1 MANETFGLLCIGNE
15 LLSGKVAETNLAYW
29 IQEFKKLGRRV
40 TVAIMAPDERSLL
53 VDTIRFIRQN
63 CDILLMSG
71 GIGPTHDDF
80 TLPVLAE
87 ALNKPLVRYPELVEA
102 IEGYYGEN
110 TNSHLLS
117 MADLPEGTELLY
129 WDQLLVPLFRVEQIY
144 VFPGAPNLLRK
155 KFSLLAKDLSSI
167 PNYVHKIYTTF
178 DEGVIAGP
186 MEQIE
191 QRFPGVYVGSYPRYD
206 PGADYRVLVTM
217 ESKDKE
223 LLQRAYEN
231 LMTQDFQSGVLRV
244 NSEEPKPV
252 STDS

>member
-15 LLSGKVAETNLAYW
+15 LLSGKVTESNLAYW

-40 TVAIMAPDERSLL
+40 TLAMLAPDERSLL
-53 VDTIRFIRQN
+53 VDTIRYIRQK

-87 ALNKPLVRYPELVEA
+87 ALGKPLVRNPELVKA
-102 IEGYYGEN
+102 IEVYYGEK

-129 WDQLLVPLFRVEQIY
+129 WDQLLVPLFRVDQVYI
-144 VFPGAPNLLRK
+144 FPGAPDLLRK
-155 KFSLLAKDLSSI
+155 KFALLAKDLKAI
-167 PNYVHKIYTTF
+167 PNYVHKIYTSF
-178 DEGVIAGP
+178 DEGVIADP

-191 QRFPGVYVGSYPRYD
+191 QRFPGVSVGSYPRYD

-217 ESKDKE
+217 ESEDQE
-223 LLQRAYEN
+223 LLKRAYES
-231 LMTQDFQSGVLRV
+231 LMTQDFQSGVLRET
-244 NSEEPKPV
+244 NEGPEPV